1 MKQKVVIAGGGT
13 GGHLFPGIA
22 LARALKRND
31 MTIKITF
38 VGTKQGIESKVLP
51 REGFKLKTI
60 ISSGLLGKRGLNRWV
75 SWSKLL
81 VGAVQSMCFLI
92 RNRPNLVVGVGG
104 YVSAPLV
111 FSAWLLRIPIL
122 IHEQNAFPGMANKW
136 LGKIADKVAVSYKE
150 SKQFFSKKKVEVT
163 GNMIHEKLC
172 QPREEFPPPLKQPF
186 GVLILGGS
194 QGAHSINMAM
204 VEALDLLSDRKERL
218 HITHQTGD
226 ADYENVKKQ
235 YAAKGFSANVMSFV
249 TDMPVRYRLASLVIC
264 RSGATTLAEITAA
277 GRVSFL
283 IPFPYAANNHQE
295 HNARIIETASAGEV
309 ILDKEISGE
318 RIAKSIKKAMDE
330 PENLQRMEN
339 NSYRLGSRDATEK
352 VRKICLELMGDAR
365 KVSEDN
371 NESKEKHVL
380 SCF

>member
-1 MKQKVVIAGGGT
+1 MKRKIVIAGGGT
-13 GGHLFPGIA
+13 GGHLFPGVA
-22 LARALKRND
+22 LAKALKGID
-31 MTIKITF
+31 ITMEITF

-51 REGFKLKTI
+51 GEGFKLKTI

-75 SWSKLL
+75 SWLKLP
-81 VGAVQSMCFLI
+81 VGAAQSMYFLI

-122 IHEQNAFPGMANKW
+122 IHEQNVFPGMANKW

-150 SKQFFSKKKVEVT
+150 STQFFLKRKVEVT

-226 ADYENVKKQ
+226 ADYENIKKQ
-235 YAAKGFSANVMSFV
+235 YAAKGFSANVMSFI

-309 ILDKEISGE
+309 VLDKEISGA

-330 PENLQRMEN
+330 PENLQKMEN
-339 NSYRLGSRDATEK
+339 NSYRLGSRDATKK
-352 VRKICLELMGDAR
+352 VQEICLELMGDAR
-365 KVSEDN
+365 KVSEGN

>member
-22 LARALKRND
+22 LARALRRND
-31 MTIKITF
+31 MTIEITF

-75 SWSKLL
+75 SWSKLP

-226 ADYENVKKQ
+226 SDYENVKKQ